1 MAIKF
6 VDETDLSTVG
16 NAIVNKGWIHEEYIE
31 KINFADYLP
40 VDICQPECIEYIS
53 TNIARIAYDYIVCE
67 GNL

>member
-1 MAIKF
+1 M
-6 VDETDLSTVG
+6 G

-67 GNL
+67 GKL